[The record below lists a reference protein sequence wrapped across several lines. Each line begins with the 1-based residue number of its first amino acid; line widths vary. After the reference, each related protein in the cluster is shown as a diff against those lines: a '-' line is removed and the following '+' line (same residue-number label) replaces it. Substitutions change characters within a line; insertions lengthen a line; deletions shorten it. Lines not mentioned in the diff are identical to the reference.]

1 VSFAS
6 PPIWC
11 IWRAVN
17 EDINRSLRS
26 PVSRW
31 GPRGT
36 AGALFA
42 GQLTFEGVGYD
53 VDGHAIVS
61 DLSFE
66 LKPGEIACLLGPSG
80 CGKTT
85 LLRLAAGI
93 QRASAGRIAIDGSEV
108 DGPKTFVPPE
118 RRNLGMVFQDFAL
131 FPHLTVIENVAF
143 GLRALSR
150 AEAIKVSERALE
162 RVGLA
167 SFRNTYSA
175 SLSGGEQQRV
185 ALARAVVTRPQVMLM
200 DEPFSGLDQRL
211 REAMRAETLAL
222 LRETRATC
230 VLVTHDPVEAMEMAD
245 RIFVMR
251 KGRLVQMG
259 APADVFE
266 KPNDLEVAR
275 FFSDVNE
282 LAATCE
288 GGLAITPLGRFPAEG
303 GHVTVVIR
311 PQAMRL
317 ARDHDG
323 IEGLVLENRF
333 LGDKSRLMIQFNGL
347 EEPFCAMIAGRGP
360 DRGRIAHFRVD
371 ATQVLVFKK
380 PAPGSS

>member
-1 VSFAS
+1 MNEQLKGS
-6 PPIWC
+6 P
-11 IWRAVN
+11 RA
-17 EDINRSLRS
+17 

-31 GPRGT
+31 GLRGT

-42 GQLTFEGVGYD
+42 GQLTFEDVGFG
-53 VDGHAIVS
+53 VDGQTIVS

-93 QRASAGRIAIDGSEV
+93 QRATQGRIAIDGSEV
-108 DGPKTFVPPE
+108 DGPKTFLPPE

-150 AEAIKVSERALE
+150 DEAAKVSQRALE

-167 SFRNTYSA
+167 GLRESYPA

-230 VLVTHDPVEAMEMAD
+230 VLVTHDPIEAMEMAD

-251 KGRLVQMG
+251 KGRLVQTG

-266 KPNDLEVAR
+266 KPKDLEVAR

-282 LAATCE
+282 ISAKCE
-288 GGLAITPLGRFPAEG
+288 KGFAFTPLGRFPAAGRE
-303 GHVTVVIR
+303 VTVVVR

-317 ARDHDG
+317 AREGEG
-323 IEGLVLENRF
+323 IQGLVLENRF
-333 LGDKSRLMIQFNGL
+333 LGDRSRLMIQFNGL
-347 EEPFCAMIAGRGP
+347 DEPFCAIVAGRGP
-360 DRGRIAHFRVD
+360 DKGQIGHFRVD
-371 ATQVLVFKK
+371 ESQVLVFKK
-380 PAPGSS
+380 PEPGNM